1 MSSSPGTVTKRSAYL
16 EWEDYFM
23 GVALL
28 SAQRSKDPN
37 TQVRPCAQIVDL
49 LVAIFKTHNTAT
61 GRSLYCEP

>member
-1 MSSSPGTVTKRSAYL
+1 MSSSPDTVTKRSGYL

-37 TQVRPCAQIVDL
+37 TQV
-49 LVAIFKTHNTAT
+49 
-61 GRSLYCEP
+61 